1 MTKFPRALVYL
12 IVFAVFC
19 VGGGL
24 FISNAIVRPV
34 DTATTK
40 YTADFTSVAGLKVGS
55 DVRVLGARIG
65 KVTDIAV
72 HHDDQDGASV
82 GRVEFEIDTKQ
93 KIYDGTRLAIRYLN
107 LTGIRYVDVQQPTT
121 TPGVPIRKGQVIGTD
136 HTDPSFDVTRVFHG
150 LAPVFATMNTED
162 INHFSESLLAVIE
175 GDGSGFSEF
184 VASLTKVVRFAD
196 DRAAVIN
203 TLVDN
208 LAELSGSVAGRSQY
222 ITPIIDYVSRFGSVL
237 AQWTPSL
244 RELADNTGALLV
256 QADDLLASLGVEP
269 NGTPDASFFLAQA
282 KPTLEAAVSLLSLA
296 PVLLETLNTVVPA
309 PGSNPTGSNPTGS
322 NQAQSTCTRGRA
334 EIPKQLQLFIRES
347 QVTLCKR

>member
-19 VGGGL
+19 VAGGL

-34 DTATTK
+34 DAATTK

-72 HHDDQDGASV
+72 HHDDQDGTSV
-82 GRVEFEIDTKQ
+82 GRVEFEVDKNQ
-93 KIYDGTRLAIRYLN
+93 KLYDDTRLAIRYLN
-107 LTGIRYVDVQQPTT
+107 LTGIRYVDVQQPKKKSGT
-121 TPGVPIRKGQVIGTD
+121 PIRKGRVIGTEN
-136 HTDPSFDVTRVFHG
+136 TDPSFDVTRVFHG
-150 LAPVFATMNTED
+150 LAPVFATMNTDD

-184 VASLTKVVRFAD
+184 VTSLTHVVRFAD

-208 LAELSGSVAGRSQY
+208 LAELSGSVKGRSQY

-244 RELADNTGALLV
+244 RELADNTGNILI

-269 NGTPDASFFLAQA
+269 NGTPDASSLLAQA
-282 KPTLEAAVSLLSLA
+282 KPSLEAAVSVLSLA
-296 PVLLETLNTVVPA
+296 PVLLDTLNTVVPQ
-309 PGSNPTGSNPTGS
+309 TGS
-322 NQAQSTCTRGRA
+322 NQAGSTHASSTCGKGRA

>member
-24 FISNAIVRPV
+24 FISNAIIRPV

-72 HHDDQDGASV
+72 HHDDQDGTSV
-82 GRVEFEIDTKQ
+82 GRVEFEIDEKQ

-107 LTGIRYVDVQQPTT
+107 LTGIRYVDVRQPTT
-121 TPGVPIRKGQVIGTD
+121 PGATVRKGQVIGTD

-175 GDGSGFSEF
+175 GDGSGFGEF

-296 PVLLETLNTVVPA
+296 PVLLETLNTAVPA
-309 PGSNPTGSNPTGS
+309 PGSNQTSS

>member
-19 VGGGL
+19 VAGGL
-24 FISNAIVRPV
+24 FISNAIVRPI
-34 DTATTK
+34 DSATTK

-65 KVTDIAV
+65 KVTDVRV
-72 HHDDQDGASV
+72 HHDDQDGTSV
-82 GRVEFEIDTKQ
+82 GRVEFEMDENQ
-93 KIYDGTRLAIRYLN
+93 KIYDDTRLAIRYLN
-107 LTGIRYVDVQQPTT
+107 LTGIRYVDVQHQAKT
-121 TPGVPIRKGQVIGTD
+121 GAGLRAGRVVGTD
-136 HTDPSFDVTRVFHG
+136 KTDPSFDVTRVFHG

-175 GDGSGFSEF
+175 GDGSDFSEF
-184 VASLTKVVRFAD
+184 VASLTDVVRFAD

-208 LAELSGSVAGRSQY
+208 LAELSGSVTGRSQY
-222 ITPIIDYVSRFGSVL
+222 ITPIIDYISRFGSVL

-244 RELADNTGALLV
+244 RELADNTGDLLI
-256 QADDLLASLGVEP
+256 QADSLLASLGIEP
-269 NGTPDASFFLAQA
+269 NGTPDASSLLAQA

-296 PVLLETLNTVVPA
+296 PVLLETLNSVLPE
-309 PGSNPTGSNPTGS
+309 PGATPT
-322 NQAQSTCTRGRA
+322 ASTCGKGRA
-334 EIPKQLQLFIRES
+334 EIPKQVQLFLRES